1 MPKLARHCFM
11 NKIDWCIKLIYEYCW
26 LTKKLIY
33 RFDDIQTDVWTM
45 LKVKLLLRL
54 KNIKLS
60 WKFFSVS
67 DRFVIA
73 SNPIKLK
80 TTKNDETMNYLKTR
94 DRVDIF
100 KKYKFVNFWI
110 WRISIFNSVNNTAR
124 KSFCKIE
131 FKENG
136 V

>member
-124 KSFCKIE
+124 QSFCKIE
-131 FKENG
+131 CKENG